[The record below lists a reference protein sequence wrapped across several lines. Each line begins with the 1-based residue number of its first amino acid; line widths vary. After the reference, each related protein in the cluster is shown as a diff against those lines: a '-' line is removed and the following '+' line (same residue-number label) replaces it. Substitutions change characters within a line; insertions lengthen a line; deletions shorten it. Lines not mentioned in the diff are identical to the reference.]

1 MEQKGK
7 VQLLHRQGHGYAE
20 IAVAVARRSYP
31 AAVRLCHRLRYRQ
44 PDAVSSCFG
53 VSGGIG
59 TVEAVEYT
67 AQLLAVYRESRGI
80 DRAYPDGARLL
91 CQLQLY
97 SAAADIIMLAYI
109 KL

>member
-1 MEQKGK
+1 M
-7 VQLLHRQGHGYAE
+7 
-20 IAVAVARRSYP
+20 
-31 AAVRLCHRLRYRQ
+31 RLCHRLRYRQ

-80 DRAYPDGARLL
+80 DRAYPDGASLL